1 MLKCWHQEPMKRPTF
16 ETIHNDFV
24 DFDATCNQYDYAFSD
39 YMKANGM
46 SNTPNY
52 PTNNR
57 KRQPRNDTPRTGRA
71 QPRK

>member
-1 MLKCWHQEPMKRPTF
+1 MKRPTF

-46 SNTPNY
+46 TNTE
-52 PTNNR
+52 TIHHGTTGR
-57 KRQPRNDTPRTGRA
+57 KRQPRNDTPRT
-71 QPRK
+71 PRK

>member
-1 MLKCWHQEPMKRPTF
+1 MKRPTF

-46 SNTPNY
+46 TNTQTLPN
-52 PTNNR
+52 NNR
-57 KRQPRNDTPRTGRA
+57 NRKHRNDTPRTTRA